1 MAQTYLG
8 TALVTGASTGIGA
21 LYAEKLGQRGYD
33 LIPVARNRERLN
45 ALAGATATDF
55 WAIGGLLVENLDAR
69 MVMRAE
75 GLADAVLPGFARGE
89 KVRCMPARSGMPT
102 RPHAGPG
109 QVTCPAIP
117 LPSAS
122 SPCTDH
128 CQEHTP

>member
-89 KVRCMPARSGMPT
+89 KVSIPSLHASQEWDADEAARRARAGHLSGNT
-102 RPHAGPG
+102 VAQR
-109 QVTCPAIP
+109 QVAV
-117 LPSAS
+117 
-122 SPCTDH
+122 H
-128 CQEHTP
+128 